1 MAEVIKKIADYTRL
15 CRELSEIPYNAEIPE
30 AYEPIRR
37 RRQELKEQI
46 EKSKKKLEELLKN
59 GK

>member
-15 CRELSEIPYNAEIPE
+15 CRELSELPDNAECPA

-46 EKSKKKLEELLKN
+46 ANSKKNLEEVLKN